1 MFEDLPKPIRF
12 ITNRDVNN
20 KDIPVGWCRV
30 CLGDVSI
37 GWRELTE
44 EELTVFFKD
53 E

>member
-1 MFEDLPKPIRF
+1 MFENLLKPMRF

-30 CLGDVSI
+30 CLGEIPD

-44 EELTVFFKD
+44 EELIAFFKD